1 MDVQDAELTKPWN
14 LPTFNLILIVY
25 VVFVALCLVL
35 HHMAP
40 WGQFPVL
47 SSTIWL
53 AVETWSVLLLLF
65 AVRSQCVKWGVKGF
79 SMLSPRSILPP
90 QQQMRRRTAKTTH
103 SGQGPF
109 FKYATCEMQGWRASM
124 EDAVVC
130 APKLEWFAEDAAL
143 FGVFDGHGGAEVSAF
158 VASRI
163 EGRLRDV
170 IQREEA
176 PGPALKQT
184 LLEIEDEMRSLNSA
198 GSALT
203 LRGGGRYDFVGCTAA
218 VALLT
223 RTALAVVN
231 VGDSRIFKCRQGDCV
246 PLTRDHKPESPR
258 ERRRI
263 EAAGG
268 TVVQVGP
275 CYRIDCNLNLSRA
288 LGDFKY
294 KDSSLAPE
302 DQKVSPVGDVTV
314 VDVDSQDEFVVIACD
329 GLFELMTWTSVC
341 SYVRE
346 RIRRG
351 MPLAQIA
358 EGLLDECCSPNMLA
372 TMRRGTDNETVII
385 VQLSS
390 P

>member
-1 MDVQDAELTKPWN
+1 
-14 LPTFNLILIVY
+14 
-25 VVFVALCLVL
+25 
-35 HHMAP
+35 
-40 WGQFPVL
+40 
-47 SSTIWL
+47 
-53 AVETWSVLLLLF
+53 
-65 AVRSQCVKWGVKGF
+65 
-79 SMLSPRSILPP
+79 
-90 QQQMRRRTAKTTH
+90 
-103 SGQGPF
+103 
-109 FKYATCEMQGWRASM
+109 M

-130 APKLEWFAEDAAL
+130 APKLDWFAEDAAL

-184 LLEIEDEMRSLNSA
+184 LLDIEEEMRNLNTTGPRVVSF
-198 GSALT
+198 G
-203 LRGGGRYDFVGCTAA
+203 RDGGRYDFVGCTAA

-231 VGDSRIFKCRQGDCV
+231 VGDSRIFKCRQGECV

-268 TVVQVGP
+268 TVVQFGP

-314 VDVDSQDEFVVIACD
+314 VDLDAQDEFVVVACD

-372 TMRRGTDNETVII
+372 TCGRGTDNETVII
-385 VQLSS
+385 VQLSPS
-390 P
+390 

>member
-1 MDVQDAELTKPWN
+1 
-14 LPTFNLILIVY
+14 
-25 VVFVALCLVL
+25 
-35 HHMAP
+35 
-40 WGQFPVL
+40 
-47 SSTIWL
+47 
-53 AVETWSVLLLLF
+53 
-65 AVRSQCVKWGVKGF
+65 
-79 SMLSPRSILPP
+79 
-90 QQQMRRRTAKTTH
+90 
-103 SGQGPF
+103 
-109 FKYATCEMQGWRASM
+109 M

-341 SYVRE
+341 TYVRE

-358 EGLLDECCSPNMLA
+358 EDLLDECCSPNMLA
-372 TMRRGTDNETVII
+372 TMGRGTDNETVII